1 MAFEAPKTK
10 YTGQIKEITIGKG
23 DKALKLGG
31 ETCYPFYL
39 FEGEMPNPPRI
50 AMEVHD
56 TAPEDW
62 ADAATEPFKDVL
74 SDPAAW
80 AKKCVDEYGAD
91 AIALRL
97 TSTDPNGK
105 NASSD
110 DAVKTVKAVA
120 GAVPVPVIVIGVSAP
135 EKDGEVLRKVAEEC
149 TGENLILGPV
159 EEKSYKQI
167 GAGAIGFGHSVI
179 GNTPIDVNLA
189 KQLNILMGNL
199 GVPEEK
205 TLMDPTTGGLGYGL
219 EYTFSV
225 MERDRMAALVQED
238 DKLKFPLVNYIGIE
252 TWKTKEARTPDDL
265 KLGKAKE
272 RGILMES
279 MTAVNLLLAGSD
291 LVILRHPDSV
301 KLVREMIQELLAR

>member
-10 YTGQIKEITIGKG
+10 YTGHIKEISIGKG

-31 ETCYPFYL
+31 ETAYPFYL
-39 FEGEMPNPPRI
+39 FEGNMPNPPRI

-56 TAPEDW
+56 IAPEDW
-62 ADAATEPFKDVL
+62 PEPAVEPFKDVL
-74 SDPAAW
+74 GDPAAW
-80 AKKCVDEYGAD
+80 AKKCVNEYGAD

-105 NASSD
+105 NAPAD
-110 DAVKTVKAVA
+110 DAVKSVKAVA
-120 GAVPVPVIVIGVSAP
+120 GAVPVPILVYGVGAP
-135 EKDGEVLRKVAEEC
+135 EKDADVLRKVAEEC

-159 EEKSYKQI
+159 EEKNYKQI
-167 GAGAIGFGHSVI
+167 GAGAIGFGHSVM

-205 TLMDPTTGGLGYGL
+205 ILMDPTTGGLGYGL
-219 EYTFSV
+219 EYTYSV

-238 DKLKFPLVNYIGIE
+238 DKLKFPLVNYVGLE
-252 TWKTKEARTPDDL
+252 TWKTKEARTPDDP

-279 MTAVNLLLAGSD
+279 MTAAALVLAGSD
-291 LVILRHPDSV
+291 LLVLRHPDSV
-301 KLVREMIQELLAR
+301 KLVRELIQELMAR